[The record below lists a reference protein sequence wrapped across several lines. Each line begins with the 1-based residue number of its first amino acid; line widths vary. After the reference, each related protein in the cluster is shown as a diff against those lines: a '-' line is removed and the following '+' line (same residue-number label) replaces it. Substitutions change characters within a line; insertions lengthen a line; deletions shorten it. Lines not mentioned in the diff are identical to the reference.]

1 MNNSDCL
8 NLIKSMF
15 FFFFSPVVAQLSL
28 QQSVVPPPNVEI
40 AIEIEHEQII
50 TPTPQNEPD
59 FEDKKVCF

>member
-1 MNNSDCL
+1 
-8 NLIKSMF
+8 
-15 FFFFSPVVAQLSL
+15 VAQLSL

-50 TPTPQNEPD
+50 TPTPQTEPD